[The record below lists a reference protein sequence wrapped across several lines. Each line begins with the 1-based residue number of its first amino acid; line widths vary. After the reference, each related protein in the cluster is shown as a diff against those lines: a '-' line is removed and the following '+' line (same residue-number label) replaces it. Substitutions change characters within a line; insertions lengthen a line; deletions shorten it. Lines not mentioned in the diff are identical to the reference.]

1 MAFILI
7 IALLG
12 SVDPYLVSHQS
23 GTFTPP
29 YLQEYDYV
37 SIAGYYF
44 NPKEKLPEIPAEL
57 AGASDYYLIHL
68 RGPVYDEMKQ
78 TIESYGVKLIQYI
91 PFNGFIAK
99 MDANKKAVIENLPFV
114 NWIGNYEPAYK
125 ISTLFKELPDED
137 EWLVILFYDE
147 NIYSVKN
154 RVAKLGCEIL
164 EVSVTEFNKI
174 LKIRSDRSHLAEI
187 AQIPEVMYIEP
198 YLQPVAYNQSAQWV
212 TQTWRQIDR
221 KIWRKNIQGQGQV
234 VSTADT
240 GILTSHDMFR
250 DPAVNIT
257 TFGNYPTHRKIIA
270 YILPTGSGAAFGDN
284 ASGQWHGTHTAGTI
298 CGDDSYVSGISA
310 NDGMPLKAK
319 MFFMDIGTATGSLS
333 VPSDLTNLYNVPY
346 AGNAGGAA
354 RVSSHS
360 WGSTSGAGSY
370 TSYCV
375 NTDQFM
381 WNNRDFLI
389 LYAAGNSGP
398 GSGTVYPPGTSK
410 NILTLGATMNSTAAT
425 IMADFSSRGPTQD
438 NRIKPTVTAPGYF
451 LYSSVGAEN
460 NTYLGMAGTSMATPC
475 AAGNAALVR
484 QYFAK
489 GFYPTGDSN
498 AANQWSFIPASL
510 VKAIIINGAHPSI
523 TGSTIP
529 DNNTGWGRVCLD
541 DALYFSGDV
550 RKLWVTYDSVS
561 TGQYDEFTVSV
572 NDQSEPL
579 KITVV
584 WTDYPATAGANP
596 TILNNLDLQ
605 VTSPNATVY
614 LGNVYSGGQST
625 PGGTADNRNV
635 EENVRRNVPEMGNWV
650 IRVTGTNVPSG
661 SRQPYAVVV
670 SGGLGPTSSAVL
682 HIKGQ
687 RIYDPVPGN
696 LNGRCDAGETVYLTD
711 TLRNLS
717 GVAVS
722 GCTGVLRESS
732 PYITLIDSI
741 GTFGNV
747 PIGGTAHNNA
757 DQFSFSVSGST
768 PAGTFVDMILHL
780 TGSGGYTQD
789 IGFSLEVGVSE
800 VHVIWG
806 PKQVQIA
813 PGDTQFLY
821 GAGYNPNN
829 DRLYVCNAYER
840 PTGILIYSS
849 DSNVTYYGYIAAPDT
864 YTTDIKYCAYDNTFW
879 VAADFGQ
886 AWPNGKRVC
895 KINTSGTVLRQ
906 FANPANDYP
915 VGLAWLNPQR
925 LLYLSDRRT
934 AQNTFP
940 QYIYRSDT
948 LGNGTQFSLPLQGNV
963 GARCLA
969 IEPYGPDTTLL
980 LTYTW
985 FNTAGTNL
993 DSVGL
998 YELRRSDLAVLN
1010 RLILPGWNVRGVEYD
1025 PRDGNYWLTIPQNP
1039 GRSIVKILGFRG
1051 IPGIGIN
1058 ENGEPTPLEKIALS
1072 PGMPTPFSSRVKFSY
1087 SLPVRMNVKLAIY
1100 DITGRLVKTLV
1111 SGTEEPGSKTI
1122 FWDGRAEDR
1131 DVCASGVYFCHL
1143 ETEHGSLVQKLVL
1156 TR

>member
-1 MAFILI
+1 MALILM

-23 GTFTPP
+23 GTITTQ
-29 YLQEYDYV
+29 YLPEYDYV

-44 NPKEKLPEIPAEL
+44 NPREKLPEIPAEL
-57 AGASDYYLIHL
+57 TGTSDYYLIHIK
-68 RGPVYDEMKQ
+68 GPVCEDMKSQ
-78 TIESYGVKLIQYI
+78 IESYGVKLIQYI
-91 PFNGFIAK
+91 PFNCFIAK
-99 MDANKKAVIENLPFV
+99 LDQSKKAMIEGLPFV
-114 NWIGNYEPAYK
+114 NWVGVYEPAFK
-125 ISTLFKELPDED
+125 VSTLFKELPDEN

-147 NIYSVKN
+147 DIYSVKN
-154 RVAKLGCEIL
+154 RVVNLGCEIL

-187 AQIPEVMYIEP
+187 ARIPEVMYIEP

-212 TQTWRQIDR
+212 TQTWDQVNR

-240 GILTSHDMFR
+240 GILTTHDMFR
-250 DPAVNIT
+250 DPAVSIT
-257 TFGNYPTHRKIIA
+257 TWGDYPTHRKIIG
-270 YILPTGSGAAFGDN
+270 YRLPTGSSASFGDN
-284 ASGQWHGTHTAGTI
+284 ASGSWHGTHTAGTI

-319 MFFMDIGTATGSLS
+319 MYHMDIGTSTGGLS

-360 WGSTSGAGSY
+360 WGSTSGYGTY

-381 WNNRDFLI
+381 WNYRDFMI
-389 LYAAGNSGP
+389 CYAAANNGP
-398 GSGTVYPPGTSK
+398 SPNTITPPGTSK

-425 IMADFSSRGPTQD
+425 TMADFSSRGPTQD

-451 LYSSVGAEN
+451 LYSSVGAN
-460 NTYLGMAGTSMATPC
+460 NNYYLGMAGTSMATPC

-489 GFYPTGDSN
+489 GFYPTGDSVPGN
-498 AANQWSFIPASL
+498 AWSFIPASL
-510 VKAIIINGAHPSI
+510 VKAIIVNGAHPSI
-523 TGSTIP
+523 NGSTIP

-541 DALYFSGDV
+541 DALFFNGDV

-561 TGQYDEFTVSV
+561 TGQYDEFTVTV
-572 NDQSEPL
+572 NNQSEPL

-596 TILNNLDLQ
+596 TIVNNLDLQ

-635 EENVRRNVPEMGNWV
+635 EENVRRNVPEIGNWV

-670 SGGLGPTSSAVL
+670 SGGLGPTTSPVL
-682 HIKGQ
+682 HIAGK
-687 RIYDPVPGN
+687 RIYDPTPGN

-711 TLRNLS
+711 TLKNLS

-732 PYITLIDSI
+732 PYITLLDSV
-741 GTFGNV
+741 GNFGNIAV
-747 PIGGTAHNNA
+747 GGTAHNGTS
-757 DQFSFSVSGST
+757 QFRFSISSST
-768 PAGTFVDMILHL
+768 PAGTFVDFTLHL
-780 TGSGGYTQD
+780 TGGGGYVQD
-789 IGFSLEVGVSE
+789 IVFSLEVGVSE

-813 PGDTQFLY
+813 PTDTQFLY
-821 GAGYNPNN
+821 GVGYNPNN

-864 YTTDIKYCAYDNTFW
+864 YATDIKYCAYDNTFW
-879 VAADFGQ
+879 VAADFAQ
-886 AWPNGKRVC
+886 APPNGKRVF
-895 KINTSGTVLRQ
+895 KLNTSGTVLRQ
-906 FANPANDYP
+906 FNNPANDYP
-915 VGLAWLNPQR
+915 VGLAWLNMQR

-948 LGNGTQFSLPLQGNV
+948 LGNGTQLPLSLQGNV

-985 FNTAGTNL
+985 FNTAGTAL

-1010 RLILPGWNVRGVEYD
+1010 RVILPGWNVRGVEYD

-1039 GRSIVKILGFRG
+1039 GRSIVKIMGFRG
-1051 IPGIGIN
+1051 IPGIGIS
-1058 ENGEPTPLEKIALS
+1058 EGKQTQLERISLS
-1072 PGMPTPFSSRVKFSY
+1072 PGMPTPFSRQVKFSY
-1087 SLPVRMNVKLAIY
+1087 SLPVRMQVKLAIY
-1100 DITGRLVKTLV
+1100 DITGRLVRTLV
-1111 SGTEEPGSKTI
+1111 NGTEEAGTQTV
-1122 FWDGRAEDR
+1122 FWNGIADDNNT
-1131 DVCASGVYFCHL
+1131 VASGVYFCHL
-1143 ETEHGSLVQKLVL
+1143 ETEQGSLVRKLVL
-1156 TR
+1156 AR

>member
-1 MAFILI
+1 MTLIII

-12 SVDPYLVSHQS
+12 SIDPYLVSQQS

-29 YLQEYDYV
+29 YLPEYDYV

-44 NPKEKLPEIPAEL
+44 NPRDKLPEIPAEL
-57 AGASDYYLIHL
+57 TGQSDYYLVHL
-68 RGPVYDEMKQ
+68 KGPVYDEMKQ
-78 TIESYGVKLIQYI
+78 TIESYGVKLIQYV
-91 PFNGFIAK
+91 PFNCFIAK
-99 MDANKKAVIENLPFV
+99 MDANKKAIIEGLPSV

-125 ISTLFKELPDED
+125 ISPLFSQLPDEK
-137 EWLVILFYDE
+137 ELLVILFYDE
-147 NIYSVKN
+147 NIYLVKN
-154 RVAKLGCEIL
+154 RIARLGCEIL
-164 EVSVTEFNKI
+164 EVSVTEYNKI
-174 LKIRSDRSHLAEI
+174 LKITAERSLIPEI
-187 AQIPEVMYIEP
+187 ARMPEVMYLEP
-198 YLQPVAYNQSAQWV
+198 YLKPVAFNQSAQWV
-212 TQTWRQIDR
+212 TQTWKQVDR
-221 KIWRKNIQGQGQV
+221 KLWRRNIQGQGQV
-234 VSTADT
+234 VNTADT

-270 YILPTGSGAAFGDN
+270 YLQPTGSTAAFGDN
-284 ASGQWHGTHTAGTI
+284 ASGSWHGTHTAGTI
-298 CGDDSYVSGISA
+298 CGDDSYVGATNA

-319 MFFMDIGTATGSLS
+319 MFFMDIGTAGGGLS
-333 VPSDLTNLYNVPY
+333 VPSDLTNLYLPPY
-346 AGNAGGAA
+346 NGNAGGAA

-360 WGSTSGAGSY
+360 WGSTSGAGTY
-370 TSYCV
+370 TAYCV
-375 NTDQFM
+375 QTDQFM
-381 WNNRDFLI
+381 WNRRDFLI
-389 LYAAGNSGP
+389 CYAAGNSGP

-410 NILTLGATMNSTAAT
+410 NILTLGATMNSTSAVT
-425 IMADFSSRGPTQD
+425 MADFSSRGPTQD

-451 LYSSVGAEN
+451 LYSSVGPN
-460 NTYLGMAGTSMATPC
+460 NNSYLGMAGTSMATPC

-498 AANQWSFIPASL
+498 AANQWSFIPASV
-510 VKAIIINGAHPSI
+510 VKAIIVNGAHPSI

-529 DNNTGWGRVCLD
+529 DNNTGWGRVCVD
-541 DALYFSGDV
+541 DALFFSGDV

-579 KITVV
+579 KITLV

-596 TILNNLDLQ
+596 TIVNNLDLR
-605 VTSPNATVY
+605 VTSPTGTVY
-614 LGNVYSGGQST
+614 LGNVYSGGQSA

-635 EENVRRNVPEMGNWV
+635 EENVRRNTPEMGNWV

-687 RIYDPVPGN
+687 RIYDPIPGN

-717 GVAVS
+717 GVAVTS
-722 GCTGVLRESS
+722 CVGVLRESS
-732 PYITLIDSI
+732 PYITLIDST

-757 DQFSFSVSGST
+757 DQFSFSISSST

-780 TGSGGYTQD
+780 TGSSGYTQD
-789 IGFSLEVGVSE
+789 IGFSLEIGVSE
-800 VHVIWG
+800 VHIIWG

-813 PGDTQFLY
+813 PGDTHFLY
-821 GAGYNPNN
+821 GAGYNPSNN
-829 DRLYVCNAYER
+829 RLYVCNAYEVA
-840 PTGILIYSS
+840 TGILMYSS
-849 DSNVTYYGYIAAPDT
+849 DSNVTYLGYIPAPDT
-864 YTTDIKYCAYDNTFW
+864 YATDLKYCAYDNTFW
-879 VAADFGQ
+879 VAADFAQ
-886 AWPNGKRVC
+886 APPNGKRVF

-906 FANPANDYP
+906 FNNPANDYP
-915 VGLAWLNPQR
+915 MGVAWLNPQR

-948 LGNGTQFSLPLQGNV
+948 LGNATRLNFPLQGNV
-963 GARCLA
+963 GLRCLA

-980 LTYTW
+980 VTYTW
-985 FNTAGTNL
+985 FNSAGTAL
-993 DSVGL
+993 DSVAL
-998 YELRRSDLAVLN
+998 YEVRRSDLAVLN
-1010 RLILPGWNVRGVEYD
+1010 RVILPGWNVRGVEYD
-1025 PRDGNYWLTIPQNP
+1025 PRDGNYWLTIAQNP
-1039 GRSIVKILGFRG
+1039 NRSIVKILGFRG
-1051 IPGIGIN
+1051 IPGVGIDESGN
-1058 ENGEPTPLEKIALS
+1058 PVPMEKITLS
-1072 PGMPTPFSSRVKFSY
+1072 PGMPTPFTRNVKFTY
-1087 SLPVRMNVKLAIY
+1087 SVPVKMSVKLTLY
-1100 DITGRLVKTLV
+1100 DITGRLVKTFV
-1111 SGTEEPGSKTI
+1111 NSEVEPGIHTVIWNGIADDNKLCS
-1122 FWDGRAEDR
+1122 
-1131 DVCASGVYFCHL
+1131 SGIYFCYL
-1143 ETEHGSLVQKLVL
+1143 ETKHGSLVRKLVL
-1156 TR
+1156 TK